1 LCFDLPVAAHR
12 QFPRWRNI
20 KPLLGLRKPVLRRA
34 KLRLARA
41 LTIQDLAKIAKRRVP
56 TSVFDYVAGAALDE
70 LSLSRAQQSFA
81 SVEFQPRVLRDVSNV
96 DTSATILGMRSELPI
111 ILAPT
116 GYTRMMHYIGEP
128 AVAHAAEKFGIPY
141 CLSTMGTTS
150 VEDLAAQVPGVR
162 RWFQLYLWKDRVQ
175 SSNFVARA
183 HEGGYDVLLLTV
195 DTPVSGM
202 RLRDTRNGLTVPP
215 KLRPSTFFDMAYHVA
230 WWFNLLTT
238 APLEFATFRNYDKS
252 LSELAEQIFDQ
263 SAKMSDI
270 AWLRETWNG
279 SLIVKGV
286 QSIADAELLA
296 DLGVDGI
303 VISNHGGRQLDRGA
317 APLEVLPNFVSAVGD
332 RVDIYID
339 GGVMSGGDVLAAV
352 AMGAKG
358 VLIGRAYLYGLM
370 AGGQAGVERA
380 LEIFRDEIQNTMKL
394 LGIASLAEL
403 NTDFVKLRSQS

>member
-1 LCFDLPVAAHR
+1 
-12 QFPRWRNI
+12 
-20 KPLLGLRKPVLRRA
+20 
-34 KLRLARA
+34 
-41 LTIQDLAKIAKRRVP
+41 
-56 TSVFDYVAGAALDE
+56 
-70 LSLSRAQQSFA
+70 
-81 SVEFQPRVLRDVSNV
+81 
-96 DTSATILGMRSELPI
+96 MRSELPI

-116 GYTRMMHYIGEP
+116 GYTRMMHYIGER

-183 HEGGYDVLLLTV
+183 REGGYDVLLLTV

-202 RLRDTRNGLTVPP
+202 RLRDTRNGLTVTQ
-215 KLRPSTFFDMAYHVA
+215 KLRPSTFFDMASHVA

-238 APLEFATFRNYDKS
+238 APLEFATFKNYDKS
-252 LSELAEQIFDQ
+252 LSELAEQIFDP

-286 QSIADAELLA
+286 QTIADAELLA

-403 NTDFVKLRSQS
+403 NTDFVKLRSQREIEVKELSQ